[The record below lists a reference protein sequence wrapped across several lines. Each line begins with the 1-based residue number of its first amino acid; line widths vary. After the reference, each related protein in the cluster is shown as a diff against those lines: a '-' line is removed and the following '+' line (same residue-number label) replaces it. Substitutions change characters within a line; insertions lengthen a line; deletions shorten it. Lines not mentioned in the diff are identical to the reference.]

1 MAPPPPR
8 PPASISS
15 GLVRALDK
23 GRGRL
28 KEAVEAAR
36 TDGGNGALHLAA
48 GAVRMEVC
56 SYLVEGLRVDVNAVD
71 DKGRTPLIFAV
82 LSENA
87 AVVKYLLDNGA
98 DPDKADDD
106 GLAPLHSAA
115 GIGDCEMVQLLLAKG
130 AFVDPLAVE
139 CGTPLH
145 VAAKERQAG
154 AMKILLDHNADCNKA
169 YMIYG
174 LYGMTPLFQAINVSS
189 VECVKLL
196 VQAGADVSSDCVS
209 TALIDSN
216 LGNECST
223 ECLNFLLD
231 SGASHNVPD
240 DDEHGSKRKIAQLK
254 SLGRKAVEKE
264 DYFSAVTF
272 YSKACCGTIFSLLN
286 EVMRMVSKEKDQAMD
301 LDPEDATLLSNR
313 SLCWLRMGDAEKALQ
328 DAVECKEMRPDW
340 PKACYRQGAALLL
353 MKDYKRA
360 CEALFDGFKLDPE
373 NAEIENALRYVSV
386 GLHWHTCFNNQAME
400 LVKIS
405 DSTRAG

>member
-1 MAPPPPR
+1 MQYMLLQAACDGDLR
-8 PPASISS
+8 LFKR
-15 GLVRALDK
+15 LVRALDK

-28 KEAVEAAR
+28 REAVEAAR

-154 AMKILLDHNADCNKA
+154 TMKILLDHNAD
-169 YMIYG
+169 MIYG

-196 VQAGADVSSDCVS
+196 AGADVSSDCVS

-216 LGNECST
+216 LGNERST

-264 DYFSAVTF
+264 DYLSAVTF
-272 YSKACCGTIFSLLN
+272 YSK
-286 EVMRMVSKEKDQAMD
+286 AMD

-313 SLCWLRMGDAEKALQ
+313 SLCWLRTGDAEKALQ

-386 GLHWHTCFNNQAME
+386 ALHWHTCFNKYYFCQSYIQQVLFFPDLYLYHALNLAN
-400 LVKIS
+400 L
-405 DSTRAG
+405 

>member
-1 MAPPPPR
+1 MQYMLLQAACDGDLR
-8 PPASISS
+8 LFKR
-15 GLVRALDK
+15 LVRALDK

-71 DKGRTPLIFAV
+71 DKG
-82 LSENA
+82 
-87 AVVKYLLDNGA
+87 
-98 DPDKADDD
+98 
-106 GLAPLHSAA
+106 
-115 GIGDCEMVQLLLAKG
+115 DCEMVQLLLAKG

-154 AMKILLDHNADCNKA
+154 AMKILLDHNAD
-169 YMIYG
+169 
-174 LYGMTPLFQAINVSS
+174 AINVSS

-240 DDEHGSKRKIAQLK
+240 D
-254 SLGRKAVEKE
+254 
-264 DYFSAVTF
+264 
-272 YSKACCGTIFSLLN
+272 
-286 EVMRMVSKEKDQAMD
+286 AMD

-373 NAEIENALRYVSV
+373 NAEIENALR
-386 GLHWHTCFNNQAME
+386 QAME